1 MCPMRIR
8 TAAASMMFIATL
20 AGTAIAET
28 DYRDFYSM
36 DENARGGIISETALP
51 LIEEARVAGKEI
63 RALCVSALLFS
74 SEFNPIQGRFP
85 EGWNALND
93 VIAYERRSME
103 NFEHNQSIE
112 DAIRMIAELYCPIDM
127 K

>member
-8 TAAASMMFIATL
+8 TAAASVMFIAGL

-28 DYRDFYSM
+28 DYVEFYAM
-36 DENARGGIISETALP
+36 DEDAQGAIISETAQA
-51 LIEEARVAGKEI
+51 LIEDVREAGNEI
-63 RALCVSALLFS
+63 RALCVTALFFS
-74 SEFNPIQGRFP
+74 SEFNPIQGRLP
-85 EGWNALND
+85 EGWKALND

-103 NFEHNQSIE
+103 NYRHSQSAE
-112 DAIRMIAELYCPIDM
+112 DTIRMIAELYCPSGM